1 MLPFILIFT
10 VPTNDILEQKKAE
23 IADNL
28 ENEIAFSADD
38 SLKYKEAIHI
48 FKKMGNVSLKIDSLE
63 KNTDID
69 NPKLIITLKR
79 LKTEYK
85 KDLDN
90 EIKKANPQIKES
102 LYANIVYT
110 SWVLFSLI
118 AFIHS
123 FVIIKKYRQIL
134 SGEINISKEK
144 KVTPKEDEI
153 PKSKYEDLLNQ
164 ISKIRQRIL
173 TKIKKSKEFD
183 SYIVE
188 EIKEHTDK
196 YTNQIKKLIIQE
208 EKLFIRIKDINTTV
222 LTKEL
227 EKLKKNLTKEEN
239 PRIELEIKN
248 AIDSKQILLSSYIE
262 IITTHKTVSL
272 RLQTAVS
279 SLKQVENDLIKL
291 ENVFNPQN
299 KEEFFKS
306 FDKKSEELNNY
317 VSDVEKNY
325 KNM

>member
-1 MLPFILIFT
+1 MIPFILIFT
-10 VPTNDILEQKKAE
+10 VPTNDELEQKKLE
-23 IADNL
+23 IADKL
-28 ENEIAFSADD
+28 EKEVAFSESD
-38 SLKYKEAIHI
+38 SIKYKEAIHI
-48 FKKMGNVSLKIDSLE
+48 FNKIRNVNLKIDSLE
-63 KNTDID
+63 NTTDID
-69 NPKLIITLKR
+69 KPKLIITLKR

-85 KDLDN
+85 KDLDK
-90 EIKKANPQIKES
+90 EIKDANPQIKDS
-102 LYANIVYT
+102 TYANVVYT

-123 FVIIKKYRQIL
+123 FIIIKKYRQIL
-134 SGEINISKEK
+134 NGEIDISKKK
-144 KVTPKEDEI
+144 KVITKKEA
-153 PKSKYEDLLNQ
+153 PKSKHEDLLNNVSEVQ
-164 ISKIRQRIL
+164 QRIL
-173 TKIKKSKEFD
+173 SKIKKSKEFD

-188 EIKEHTDK
+188 EIKEYTDK

-239 PRIELEIKN
+239 PRIELELKN
-248 AIDSKQILLSSYIE
+248 AIDSKQTLLDSYIE

-291 ENVFNPQN
+291 ENVFNPEN